1 MSLKRSS
8 DEAEAPDTAIIPH
21 PSKKT
26 TSLPSLLP
34 TEAYPPPVPG
44 AVLRCYMRNSA
55 PSGSIFCMMWT
66 HVDAGVYSTTSRSGR
81 TSTGLGNVT
90 LKSFHSESEMNK
102 FVFRQISERQ
112 GRPGAKAFVDH
123 PVPASLPVQA
133 KPSGK
138 GTKRKV
144 ELLDDIEKT
153 EGYVVRLRLDAKG
166 EKPRWYVVDY
176 SGDNTGSLRF
186 GGYNAE
192 GERGKGAD
200 KPKTFTSNREAK
212 DYFDKYVEKKK
223 KEGYVVEDA
232 NTTTI
237 TTTTTTTTT
246 TTITPTSKAN
256 LPEDLFPMILSYIG
270 DPGTLVALGRV
281 SWDFNAI
288 VEERVEAMPWPERFY
303 FDQGR
308 KPCITLPEDL
318 RNLNE
323 DWDEQ
328 DKAMD
333 PRWHSGSSDWLAPP
347 PGIDK
352 VLVQIMYQDFTIS
365 PPENGYYEGAA
376 SFMDCRA
383 LISPSNYEIAVAIDE
398 AFRELSDTAVNL
410 THGNLTYVDSYGHEG
425 FGRWDERLVYEIDST
440 VPYLDYDY

>member
-1 MSLKRSS
+1 
-8 DEAEAPDTAIIPH
+8 
-21 PSKKT
+21 
-26 TSLPSLLP
+26 
-34 TEAYPPPVPG
+34 
-44 AVLRCYMRNSA
+44 
-55 PSGSIFCMMWT
+55 MMWT

-288 VEERVEAMPWPERFY
+288 VEERVEAMPWAERFY
-303 FDQGR
+303 FDHGR
-308 KPCITLPEDL
+308 KPSITLPRDL

-323 DWDEQ
+323 DWNEQ
-328 DKAMD
+328 DKVRHPSWGSTEQ
-333 PRWHSGSSDWLAPP
+333 PRPSGSSGPPREP

-352 VLVQIMYQDFTIS
+352 VLVQIMYQEPPF
-365 PPENGYYEGAA
+365 PPEELAYYDDFGEIED
-376 SFMDCRA
+376 SFVDCRA
-383 LISPSNYEIAVAIDE
+383 IISPSDYEIAVAIE
-398 AFRELSDTAVNL
+398 ETFREISDTSVMTYGTQA
-410 THGNLTYVDSYGHEG
+410 GYLTYVDSYGHEG
-425 FGRWDERLVYEIDST
+425 LGKWDERRVYF
-440 VPYLDYDY
+440 LDWPV

>member
-1 MSLKRSS
+1 MSLKMSS

-102 FVFRQISERQ
+102 FVFRQISERCS
-112 GRPGAKAFVDH
+112 RPGAMAFVDH
-123 PVPASLPVQA
+123 PVPASLPEQA

-144 ELLDDIEKT
+144 
-153 EGYVVRLRLDAKG
+153 
-166 EKPRWYVVDY
+166 
-176 SGDNTGSLRF
+176 
-186 GGYNAE
+186 
-192 GERGKGAD
+192 
-200 KPKTFTSNREAK
+200 
-212 DYFDKYVEKKK
+212 
-223 KEGYVVEDA
+223 DA
-232 NTTTI
+232 NTTSS

-246 TTITPTSKAN
+246 PITPTNNAN

-288 VEERVEAMPWPERFY
+288 VEERVEAMPWAERFY
-303 FDQGR
+303 FDHGR
-308 KPCITLPEDL
+308 KPSITLPRDL

-323 DWDEQ
+323 DWNEQ
-328 DKAMD
+328 DKVRHPSWGSTEQ
-333 PRWHSGSSDWLAPP
+333 PRPSGSSGPPREP

-352 VLVQIMYQDFTIS
+352 VLVQIMYQEPPF
-365 PPENGYYEGAA
+365 PPEELAYYDDFGEIED
-376 SFMDCRA
+376 SFVDCRA
-383 LISPSNYEIAVAIDE
+383 IISPSDYEIAVAIE
-398 AFRELSDTAVNL
+398 ETFREISDTSVMTYGTQA
-410 THGNLTYVDSYGHEG
+410 GYLTYVDSYGHEG
-425 FGRWDERLVYEIDST
+425 LGKWDERRVYF
-440 VPYLDYDY
+440 LDWPV

>member
-1 MSLKRSS
+1 MSLKMSN

-21 PSKKT
+21 PSEKT

-55 PSGSIFCMMWT
+55 PSGSIFCMIWT

-112 GRPGAKAFVDH
+112 SRPGAMAFVDH
-123 PVPASLPVQA
+123 PVPASLPMQA

-144 ELLDDIEKT
+144 D
-153 EGYVVRLRLDAKG
+153 G
-166 EKPRWYVVDY
+166 
-176 SGDNTGSLRF
+176 
-186 GGYNAE
+186 
-192 GERGKGAD
+192 
-200 KPKTFTSNREAK
+200 
-212 DYFDKYVEKKK
+212 
-223 KEGYVVEDA
+223 
-232 NTTTI
+232 NTTSS
-237 TTTTTTTTT
+237 TTTTTTTT
-246 TTITPTSKAN
+246 TTITPTSNAN

-270 DPGTLVALGRV
+270 DPSTLVALGRV

-288 VEERVEAMPWPERFY
+288 VEERVEAMPWAERFY

-328 DKAMD
+328 DKAKD
-333 PRWHSGSSDWLAPP
+333 LYWGNSICDFAEASGSSGPPHEP
-347 PGIDK
+347 PGIDML
-352 VLVQIMYQDFTIS
+352 LVQIMYMEE
-365 PPENGYYEGAA
+365 PCAPEEWDP
-376 SFMDCRA
+376 SQLQLHDCRP
-383 LISPSNYEIAVAIDE
+383 LISPSNYEVAVAIEE
-398 AFRELSDTAVNL
+398 AVRKLWL
-410 THGNLTYVDSYGHEG
+410 MHGNPMYVDSYGHEG
-425 FGRWDERLVYEIDST
+425 FGMWDNRLVYFFEYMHPSEW
-440 VPYLDYDY
+440 V

>member
-1 MSLKRSS
+1 MSLKLFR
-8 DEAEAPDTAIIPH
+8 DEAEAP
-21 PSKKT
+21 

-55 PSGSIFCMMWT
+55 PCGSKFYMIWT
-66 HVDAGVYSTTSRSGR
+66 HVDAGVYSTTSRTGK

-123 PVPASLPVQA
+123 PVPASIPVQA

-166 EKPRWYVVDY
+166 VKPRWYVVDY

-186 GGYNAE
+186 GGYNTE

-232 NTTTI
+232 NTTSS
-237 TTTTTTTTT
+237 TTTTTTTT

-288 VEERVEAMPWPERFY
+288 VEERVEAMPWAERFY

-308 KPCITLPEDL
+308 KPCITLPRDL

-328 DKAMD
+328 DKA
-333 PRWHSGSSDWLAPP
+333 RHSSWGSTEASGSSGPPREP
-347 PGIDK
+347 PGIDML
-352 VLVQIMYQDFTIS
+352 LVQIMYMDFTNS
-365 PPENGYYEGAA
+365 PPPEVWDNEVHTFA
-376 SFMDCRA
+376 FKCCRA
-383 LISPSNYEIAVAIDE
+383 LISPSNYEIAVAIEE
-398 AFRELSDTAVNL
+398 AFRELSDTAINL

-425 FGRWDERLVYEIDST
+425 FGTWDDRLVYA
-440 VPYLDYDY
+440 LDTPVF